1 MLYVEGR
8 KSFEVRSEKKIMT
21 LPCAKNNTRQTI
33 EFAVCKKN
41 AHGKIGKIWILPYA
55 FFLPCVFVV
64 AHDKIS
70 LCRVPDKKH
79 TAKT

>member
-33 EFAVCKKN
+33 ECAVCKK
-41 AHGKIGKIWILPYA
+41 KYTQQ
-55 FFLPCVFVV
+55 
-64 AHDKIS
+64 S
-70 LCRVPDKKH
+70 LCRV
-79 TAKT
+79 TAHGKT